1 MWMESLFVLIVKI
14 LKHQW
19 VEPHSLPTLYI
30 KKEFFRIYC
39 LSVFVNVVV
48 DQISIIKSFLVVG
61 FNDWYSPDCS

>member
-19 VEPHSLPTLYI
+19 VEPHTLPTLY
-30 KKEFFRIYC
+30 KKKRILPNLL